1 MGEIRLGLR
10 DLRSLSLFESC
21 TGVRAKDCVEGD
33 DKVMFL
39 VGMGF
44 ASIAIGKKG
53 SNVEKVRSTINKKV
67 EVIEYS
73 PDPVQFLKNLFYSY
87 RVTKVEITEK
97 IMDSGNKKS
106 IGNVWV
112 DPRDKGRA
120 IGKAGSNID
129 LLRKL
134 ASRNHEVDT
143 IIVR

>member
-1 MGEIRLGLR
+1 MGEIRLCLK
-10 DLRSLSLFESC
+10 DLQSISLFEKF
-21 TGVRAKDCVEGD
+21 TGVRARDCIEGE

-39 VGMGF
+39 VDVGF
-44 ASIAIGKKG
+44 ARIAIGKKG
-53 SNVEKVRSTINKKV
+53 SNVGKVRNTLNKNV

-73 PDPVQFLKNLFYSY
+73 PDTVQFLKNLFYNY
-87 RVTKVEITEK
+87 GVTRVEISEK
-97 IMDSGNKKS
+97 TGEDGSKKK

-134 ASRNHEVDT
+134 ALRNHEVNT
-143 IIVR
+143 IIVK